1 MSEDVFGSADVGVGP
16 GSRSDDGRCRV
27 VRVLGELN
35 FGGTEMRTA
44 ELLPRLAAAG
54 TEVHFVT
61 LSDRIGPG
69 PLAEAAVRHGGSV
82 IPIPLDARFPLRFL
96 RLLRRLRPDVVHVD
110 CANFSGAL
118 LCLGLLGRVPTRVAH
133 FRGDDN
139 QHRNLRRRAQR
150 WVWRQLLRASATDI
164 LGVSPSAL
172 TCGYHRAWRH
182 DPRCQVVLNGLD
194 LDRLH
199 RPTGHHLRALTG
211 AGPDDLLCVS
221 VGRASP
227 EKRRWLLPPILA
239 GLRDQGVDA
248 HVVLIGPSDD
258 NDEARVRAA
267 AVEHGVADRVHLL
280 GPRDDV
286 GGLLRQ
292 ADVVVHPSCLE
303 GLPGGV
309 LEPIALGIGTV
320 AADLPG
326 VRFIDEHLPGVTIV
340 DTDAAPAVWAAAV
353 ASAAGHTMATDPDTA
368 GRRFQSSPFAIEA
381 AVETHLAIYRRR
393 LPEGPPSVPVV
404 KNRSRLPAA
413 SER

>member
-1 MSEDVFGSADVGVGP
+1 
-16 GSRSDDGRCRV
+16 
-27 VRVLGELN
+27 
-35 FGGTEMRTA
+35 MRTA

-54 TEVHFVT
+54 TDVHFVT

-69 PLAEAAVRHGGSV
+69 PLAGAAVRHGGSV
-82 IPIPLDARFPLRFL
+82 TPIPLDVRFPMRFL
-96 RLLRRLRPDVVHVD
+96 RLLRLLRPDVVHVD

-118 LCLGLLGRVPTRVAH
+118 LCLALLGRVPIRVAH

-139 QHRNLRRRAQR
+139 QRRNLRRRMQR
-150 WVWRQLLRASATDI
+150 WLWARLLRASATDI

-172 TCGYHRAWRH
+172 TFGHHRAWRD

-199 RPTGHHLRALTG
+199 QPTGHHLRSVTG

-239 GLRDQGVDA
+239 ALRDQGVSA
-248 HVVLIGPSDD
+248 HVVLVGPSDETD
-258 NDEARVRAA
+258 DAGVRAA
-267 AVEHGVADRVHLL
+267 AAEHGVADRVHLL

-309 LEPIALGIGTV
+309 LEPVALGIGTV

-326 VRFIDEHLPGVTIV
+326 VRLIHEHLPGVTIV
-340 DTDAAPAVWAAAV
+340 ATDAPPTVWAAAV
-353 ASAAGHTMATDPDTA
+353 RTAAGYTVATDPETA
-368 GRRFQSSPFAIEA
+368 GRRFQRSPFAIEA
-381 AVETHLAIYRRR
+381 AVATHLAIYRRR
-393 LPEGPPSVPVV
+393 LADGTPSAHVV
-404 KNRSRLPAA
+404 KDRSRLPAA

>member
-1 MSEDVFGSADVGVGP
+1 ML
-16 GSRSDDGRCRV
+16 
-27 VRVLGELN
+27 RVLGELN
-35 FGGTEMRTA
+35 FGGTEMRTV
-44 ELLPRLAAAG
+44 ELLPRLAAEG

-69 PLAEAAVRHGGSV
+69 PLSGAAVRLGGSV
-82 IPIPLDARFPLRFL
+82 TPIPLDVRFPLRFL
-96 RLLRRLRPDVVHVD
+96 RLLRLLRPDVVHVD
-110 CANFSGAL
+110 CANFSGAV
-118 LCLGLLGRVPTRVAH
+118 LCLAVLGGVPTRVAH

-139 QHRNLRRRAQR
+139 QPRSPRRRMQR
-150 WVWRQLLRASATDI
+150 WLWRQLLRASATDI

-172 TCGYHRAWRH
+172 TCGYHRAWRG

-194 LDRLH
+194 LDRLR
-199 RPTGHHLRALTG
+199 RPTGHDLRSATG

-239 GLRDQGVDA
+239 ALREQGVDA
-248 HVVLIGPSDD
+248 HAVFVGPSDET
-258 NDEARVRAA
+258 DETRVRAA
-267 AVEHGVADRVHLL
+267 AAEHGVADRVHLL

-309 LEPIALGIGTV
+309 LEPVALGIGTV

-326 VRFIDEHLPGVTIV
+326 VRLIHEHLPGVTIV
-340 DTDAAPAVWAAAV
+340 GTDAAPEAWAAAV
-353 ASAAGHTMATDPDTA
+353 RTAAAYTAATDPEKA
-368 GRRFQSSPFAIEA
+368 ARRFERSPFAIEA
-381 AVETHLAIYRRR
+381 AVTTHQAIYRRR
-393 LPEGPPSVPVV
+393 LPGRRPVEDV
-404 KNRSRLPAA
+404 VENGSRLPAA

>member
-1 MSEDVFGSADVGVGP
+1 MSGYADGG
-16 GSRSDDGRCRV
+16 DGRCRV
-27 VRVLGELN
+27 LRVVGELN

-44 ELLPRLAAAG
+44 ELLPRLATAG

-82 IPIPLDARFPLRFL
+82 TPIPLDARFPLRFL

-110 CANFSGAL
+110 CANFSGAV
-118 LCLGLLGRVPTRVAH
+118 LCLALLGRVPTRVAH

-150 WVWRQLLRASATDI
+150 WCWRQLLRASATDI

-172 TCGYHRAWRH
+172 TCGYQPAWRD

-199 RPTGHHLRALTG
+199 RPSGDHLRALTG
-211 AGPDDLLCVS
+211 RARTTCSASAWAG
-221 VGRASP
+221 
-227 EKRRWLLPPILA
+227 LA
-239 GLRDQGVDA
+239 G
-248 HVVLIGPSDD
+248 
-258 NDEARVRAA
+258 EATLAPAADPGRSARPERGRPRRAGRPLGRGRRRSRPAA
-267 AVEHGVADRVHLL
+267 AAAHGVADRVHLL

-309 LEPIALGIGTV
+309 LEPVALGIGTV

-326 VRFIDEHLPGVTIV
+326 VRFIHEHLPGVTIV
-340 DTDAAPAVWAAAV
+340 DTEAAPAVWATAVRTAA
-353 ASAAGHTMATDPDTA
+353 AFTMATDPETA
-368 GRRFQSSPFAIEA
+368 GERFQLSPFAIEA
-381 AVETHLAIYRRR
+381 AVTTHLAIYRRR
-393 LPEGPPSVPVV
+393 LPDGPPSAPVD